1 MPSLTSPLPPPS
13 KKRRLSDPDP
23 QPISILP
30 RPWDKPDARLD
41 KPDLYHLRPSPRRIA
56 PLPSSKRART
66 DTDPRRR
73 TRSPG
78 PVKDGRR
85 PCLAPCHICH
95 RRPTKKSDLDSFAD
109 CEGCGERTCFIC
121 MRDCVGPVVQA
132 GLEGEGEISGEQE
145 EAQSRSFC
153 MDDVDGPAAEGD
165 GGGQGD
171 SGDGD
176 GDADGDGN
184 GEKWWEG
191 GHRGVVCSRCCVE
204 MGSDG
209 EIACLGCLSRMEGV

>member
-13 KKRRLSDPDP
+13 KKRRLSDPEP
-23 QPISILP
+23 QPISFLP
-30 RPWDKPDARLD
+30 RPWDKPDAPFD
-41 KPDLYHLRPSPRRIA
+41 KPDLYLRRPSPRRIA
-56 PLPSSKRART
+56 PLPAAKRART
-66 DTDPRRR
+66 DTSTHRR
-73 TRSPG
+73 TRSPV
-78 PVKDGRR
+78 PARDGRR

-121 MRDCVGPVVQA
+121 MRDCVGPVVRA
-132 GLEGEGEISGEQE
+132 GEGEGEREEGEP
-145 EAQSRSFC
+145 QSRSFC
-153 MDDVDGPAAEGD
+153 MDDVDGPVVEERD

-171 SGDGD
+171 RGDHDGVGNGD
-176 GDADGDGN
+176 

-204 MGSDG
+204 MGPDG